1 MYPKVYFL
9 NLYSHMYIFKTPKNP
24 QKMMFVKYLL
34 TLTNFTCF
42 IIQVNFLLYTSKDMV
57 FSNIHALFKDVEA
70 KCTYK

>member
-1 MYPKVYFL
+1 
-9 NLYSHMYIFKTPKNP
+9 
-24 QKMMFVKYLL
+24 MFVKYLL